1 MATATIQNRFSYTAR
16 DQNGQSISGIV
27 SALTQHEAMRMLR
40 TEGKYILDIKPCRAV
55 SETTISN
62 AVGSATGRIRKDEVI
77 NFTLQLSVMVD
88 TGVPLSDALTALAEQ
103 SSSPN
108 FTAVVKQILSDV
120 QGGKDFSSA
129 LERYPKVFPKY
140 YVSLVK
146 ASEISGTMGRMLRRL
161 SDYLISQR
169 EIVKKVRGA
178 MIYPAFMF
186 IMCIGTTIFLLTQV
200 LPKFTAIFA
209 SRKAALPVPTQILI
223 AVSHSL
229 TQYWHFW
236 VGGILLAIIFLTWF
250 LKTKN
255 GRRAFDWLKLNIPI
269 FGGMFHKL
277 YLSRSLQTLSTMLD
291 SGVQVL
297 DGLAIVKE
305 VSGNT
310 YYAALWEDVRN
321 KIQTGQQFSD
331 PLLRSSL
338 VPRSISQM
346 IASGEK
352 TGELPSVMSRISGF
366 LEEDLRNAIKTTT
379 QFIEPVMIG
388 MMGLIIGGVAI
399 AMLLPILTIS
409 KVMAS
414 G

>member
-1 MATATIQNRFSYTAR
+1 MTATAIQNRFSYAAR
-16 DQNGQSISGIV
+16 DQNGQPISGV
-27 SALTQHEAMRMLR
+27 VTALTQHEATRMLR
-40 TEGKYILDIKPCRAV
+40 SEGKYILDIKPCRI
-55 SETTISN
+55 SQETLTAPTI
-62 AVGSATGRIRKDEVI
+62 GSSTGRVSKDEVI

-108 FTAVVKQILSDV
+108 FTAVVRQILSDV
-120 QGGKDFSSA
+120 QSGKDFSSS
-129 LERYPKVFPKY
+129 LERYPKIFPRY

-146 ASEISGTMGRMLRRL
+146 ASEVSGTMGRMLRRL

-186 IMCIGTTIFLLTQV
+186 VMCISTTIFLLTQV

-223 AVSHSL
+223 SVSHSL
-229 TQYWHFW
+229 TDYWFGW
-236 VGGILLAIIFLTWF
+236 VGGTLAAAALIIWF
-250 LKTKN
+250 LSTRT
-255 GRRAFDWLKLNIPI
+255 GRRAFDWLKLNVPI

-297 DGLAIVKE
+297 DSLAIVRD
-305 VSGNT
+305 VAGNS
-310 YYAALWEDVRN
+310 YYAELWDDIRK

-331 PLLRSSL
+331 PLLRSKL

-352 TGELPSVMSRISGF
+352 TGELPSVMARVSGF
-366 LEEDLRNAIKTTT
+366 LEEDLRNAIKTAT

-388 MMGLIIGGVAI
+388 IMGLIIGGVAI

-409 KVMAS
+409 RVMAS

>member
-1 MATATIQNRFSYTAR
+1 MTATAIQNRFSYAAR
-16 DQNGQSISGIV
+16 DQNGQPISGV
-27 SALTQHEAMRMLR
+27 VTALTQHEATRMLR
-40 TEGKYILDIKPCRAV
+40 SEGKYILDIKPCRISQDTLTAP
-55 SETTISN
+55 TI
-62 AVGSATGRIRKDEVI
+62 GSSTGRISKDEVI

-108 FTAVVKQILSDV
+108 FTAVVRQILSDV
-120 QGGKDFSSA
+120 QSGKDFSSS
-129 LERYPKVFPKY
+129 LERYPKIFPRY

-146 ASEISGTMGRMLRRL
+146 ASEVSGTMGRMLRRL

-186 IMCIGTTIFLLTQV
+186 VMCISTTIFLLTQV

-223 AVSHSL
+223 SVSRSL
-229 TQYWHFW
+229 TDYWFGW
-236 VGGILLAIIFLTWF
+236 IGGTLAAVALIIWF
-250 LKTKN
+250 LSTRT
-255 GRRAFDWLKLNIPI
+255 GRRSFDWLKLNVPI

-297 DGLAIVKE
+297 DSLAIVRD
-305 VSGNT
+305 VAGNS
-310 YYAALWEDVRN
+310 YYAELWDDIRK
-321 KIQTGQQFSD
+321 KIQTGQQFSE
-331 PLLRSSL
+331 PLLRSKL

-352 TGELPSVMSRISGF
+352 TGELPSVMARVSSF
-366 LEEDLRNAIKTTT
+366 LEEDLRNAIKTAT

-388 MMGLIIGGVAI
+388 IMGLIIGGVAI

-409 KVMAS
+409 RVMAS